1 MSTDLDRVL
10 SCIQPTADMHFGN
23 YFGAIENWVKLQD
36 RYKCIYG
43 IVDLHAITIPY
54 ETGVLQENTKRMFID
69 LMACGIDPEKSILF
83 VQSLVPEHTELCW
96 IFNSIAS
103 YGELTRMTQ
112 FKDKSQQL
120 GETNEF
126 ISAGLFTYPILQAAD
141 ILAYRPKFV
150 PVGRDQGQHLEL
162 SRNIAQ
168 RFNHKYGEYFSL
180 PETLFTETPKIMSL
194 SDPVKKM
201 SKSLGPNH
209 FVALFEDEEKIRSAV
224 KSAVT
229 DSGDAMATGEMSPG
243 VANLFEI
250 LKACGKMA
258 EHKNLRNDFTAKKLK
273 YVHLKQAVADC
284 LVELAAKLT
293 EKRQEILG
301 TGKSVEDLMYDM
313 SGEARKIAAETL
325 REVRDLT
332 GLLKHGHDRKK
343 N

>member
-1 MSTDLDRVL
+1 LPDKLDRVL
-10 SCIQPTADMHFGN
+10 SCIQPTAEMHFGN
-23 YFGAIENWVKLQD
+23 YFGAVENWVNLQD
-36 RYKCIYG
+36 KYHCIYG
-43 IVDLHAITIPY
+43 IVDLHAMTIPY
-54 ETGVLQENTKRMFID
+54 EPASLTKNTQRMFID
-69 LMACGIDPEKSILF
+69 LMACGIDPERSIIF

-112 FKDKSQQL
+112 FKDKSQHF

-168 RFNHKYGEYFSL
+168 RFNHKYGEYFAL

-194 SDPVKKM
+194 ADPSKKM

-209 FVALFEDEEKIRSAV
+209 FVALFEDEDKIRSAV

-229 DSGDAMATGEMSPG
+229 DSGDAMAKGEMSPG

-250 LKACGKMA
+250 LQACGKIV
-258 EHKNLRNDFTAKKLK
+258 EHKNFLDDFNAKNLK
-273 YVHLKQAVADC
+273 YMHLKQAVADS
-284 LVELAAKLT
+284 LVELAANLK
-293 EKRQEILG
+293 EKREAILG
-301 TGKSVEDLMYDM
+301 KEKSVEDFMYDM
-313 SGEARKIAAETL
+313 SAEARKIAAETL

-332 GLLKHGHDRKK
+332 GLLKQWPR
-343 N
+343 

>member
-1 MSTDLDRVL
+1 MSTNSDRVL

-23 YFGAIENWVKLQD
+23 YFGAVENWVNLQD
-36 RYKCIYG
+36 KYTCIYG

-54 ETGVLQENTKRMFID
+54 KPETLLENTKRMFID
-69 LMACGIDPEKSILF
+69 LMACGIDPDKSILF

-120 GETNEF
+120 NETNEF

-162 SRNIAQ
+162 SRNVAQ
-168 RFNHKYGEYFSL
+168 RFNHKFGEYFVL
-180 PETLFTETPKIMSL
+180 PETLFTETPKIMSFA
-194 SDPVKKM
+194 DPSKKM

-209 FVALFEDEEKIRSAV
+209 FIALFEDEEKIRSSV

-229 DSGDAMATGEMSPG
+229 DSGDAMARGEMSPG

-250 LKACGKMA
+250 LKACGKLN
-258 EHKNLRNDFTAKKLK
+258 EHKNLLDDFKAKNLK
-273 YVHLKQAVADC
+273 YVHLKQAVVNC
-284 LVELAAKLT
+284 LIELAAKLQ
-293 EKRQEILG
+293 EKRQEILS
-301 TGKSVEDLMYDM
+301 TGKDVEDLMYDM

-325 REVRDLT
+325 REVRELT